1 MGARMRDVFPPF
13 RRAAIFLVGI
23 GSVVGAGFLVWLLAT
38 REQMGSLSNAHLA
51 GMLALFLLPGAT
63 MAAWELDRRASLR
76 RVDPEPARDDEPSL
90 HTHRATTPVRIL
102 GRGRPLRHR
111 GRVLHRARAVR

>member
-1 MGARMRDVFPPF
+1 MEARMRSLFPRF
-13 RRAAIFLVGI
+13 RRAAIFFVGI

-76 RVDPEPARDDEPSL
+76 RAEPARDSEPSL
-90 HTHRATTPVRIL
+90 HAHSATMAVRM
-102 GRGRPLRHR
+102 RSVARPLRHR
-111 GRVLHRARAVR
+111 RRVLHRARA